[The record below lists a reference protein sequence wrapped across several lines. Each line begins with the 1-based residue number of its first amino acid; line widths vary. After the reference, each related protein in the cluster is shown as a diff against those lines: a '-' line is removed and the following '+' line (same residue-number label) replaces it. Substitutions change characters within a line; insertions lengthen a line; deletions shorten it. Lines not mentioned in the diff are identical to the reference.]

1 VFGLLETRPLR
12 LVPGRLS
19 FGAFAVVVFGG
30 LAALYPVYRDYAR
43 AEVLY
48 YGSRPAEQYT
58 ANPSF
63 LFQAWGE
70 YGLATLQPMNSM
82 DLQHKLAMHKQAIAL
97 LPGETVLRRYAVL
110 QALSGDTAA
119 ALDTVERLRIFAEEL
134 KDWPSQLSYLYEL
147 TDEQKS
153 LAGFKA
159 ELVKRYGLPGS
170 DVNQDDDTDED

>member
-1 VFGLLETRPLR
+1 
-12 LVPGRLS
+12 VPGRLS

-30 LAALYPVYRDYAR
+30 LASLYPVYRDYAR

-48 YGSRPAEQYT
+48 YGARPAEQYT

-110 QALSGDTAA
+110 QALSGDTAG
-119 ALDTVERLRIFAEEL
+119 ALDSAERLRIFADEL

-159 ELVKRYGLPGS
+159 ELVKRYGLPQS
-170 DVNQDDDTDED
+170 DVNQDDDSDED